1 LCQREKLFFIKNS
14 KFKFMENINK
24 ELILKAIAASDY
36 VLIATHRKLCLPI
49 INRIYKKMING
60 IKFDDIKV
68 CDSLIIDGHHRY
80 VSSLLANIK
89 LDEAKSSKTNA
100 TIEYDWKEVEFV
112 EEEWDTEDKST
123 RLNELDAEFN
133 NMPIEKIIELTK

>member
-1 LCQREKLFFIKNS
+1 
-14 KFKFMENINK
+14 MENVNK
-24 ELILKAIAASDY
+24 EVILNAIKDSDFILKA
-36 VLIATHRKLCLPI
+36 THKKLCLPI
-49 INRIYKKMING
+49 IIRINKKMING

-68 CDSLIIDGHHRY
+68 CDRLIIDGHHRY

-89 LDEAKSSKTNA
+89 LDEAKSSKTTA

-112 EEEWDTEDKST
+112 EEEWDTEDKIS

-133 NMPIEKIIELTK
+133 NMSLEKIIELTK

>member
-1 LCQREKLFFIKNS
+1 MNE
-14 KFKFMENINK
+14 INK
-24 ELILKAIAASDY
+24 ELILNAIAASDY
-36 VLIATHRKLCLPI
+36 TLITPHRKLCLPI

-68 CDSLIIDGHHRY
+68 CETLIIDGHHRY

-100 TIEYDWKEVEFV
+100 TIEYDWKDVEFV
-112 EEEWDTEDKST
+112 EEEWDTEDKIT
-123 RLNELDAEFN
+123 RLNEIDAEFN
-133 NMPIEKIIELTK
+133 NMSLEKIIAITK

>member
-1 LCQREKLFFIKNS
+1 MKE
-14 KFKFMENINK
+14 INK
-24 ELILKAIAASDY
+24 EQILNAIKDSDY

-68 CDSLIIDGHHRY
+68 CEASIIDGHHWY

-89 LDEAKSSKTNA
+89 LGKAKSSKTSA
-100 TIEYDWKEVEFV
+100 TIEYDWTQVEFV
-112 EEEWDTEDKST
+112 EEEWDTEDKIT

-133 NMPIEKIIELTK
+133 NMSLEKIIELTK

>member
-1 LCQREKLFFIKNS
+1 
-14 KFKFMENINK
+14 
-24 ELILKAIAASDY
+24 
-36 VLIATHRKLCLPI
+36 
-49 INRIYKKMING
+49 MING

-68 CDSLIIDGHHRY
+68 CETLIIDGHHRY

-100 TIEYDWKEVEFV
+100 TIEYDWKDVEFV
-112 EEEWDTEDKST
+112 EEEWDTEDKIT

-133 NMPIEKIIELTK
+133 KMSLEKIIAITK

>member
-1 LCQREKLFFIKNS
+1 MKE
-14 KFKFMENINK
+14 INK
-24 ELILKAIAASDY
+24 EEILIAIAASNY
-36 VLIATHRKLCLPI
+36 ILIATHSKLCLPI

-68 CDSLIIDGHHRY
+68 CDRLIIDGHHRY

-89 LDEAKSSKTNA
+89 LDEAKSSKTSA
-100 TIEYDWKEVEFV
+100 TIQHDWKEVEFV
-112 EEEWDTEDKST
+112 EEEWDTEDKII

-133 NMPIEKIIELTK
+133 NIPLEKLIELTK